1 MNFYSLEKNS
11 GCGRELASE
20 LEQQVRF
27 LDDSVVTEYVT
38 RIGRKLVRNSDAKLP
53 FTINVIDVYCR
64 Y

>member
-1 MNFYSLEKNS
+1 MNFYSLEREQRR
-11 GCGRELASE
+11 GRELASE
-20 LEQQVRF
+20 SEQKVRV

-53 FTINVIDVYCR
+53 FTIKVIDAYCR